1 MPHWLGFSWRGNCK
15 TTVVCDGMAVWW
27 VIKTFLA
34 MNSGKNRPE
43 GKQGRLITSQA
54 QQEHHCQDMN
64 GQSYQ
69 SFLESTLT
77 YKTTPKSPGKRQTNK
92 VSVKFHCLA
101 VKTYT
106 ESHFCCYSITTAWV
120 FCLQTNLIPFV
131 LVLLFL
137 ALHLKSHGEQ
147 VACQLTVVLL
157 RFVPV
162 TFDWDNMILKV
173 YAAPRCV
180 TLQHAFKW

>member
-1 MPHWLGFSWRGNCK
+1 
-15 TTVVCDGMAVWW
+15 
-27 VIKTFLA
+27 

-77 YKTTPKSPGKRQTNK
+77 YKTTPKSPGKWQINK

-106 ESHFCCYSITTAWV
+106 ESFLLLLHNHGMSVLSSNKLDTVCFSSTIFSFTPEESWRTSCMSTNS
-120 FCLQTNLIPFV
+120 CL
-131 LVLLFL
+131 
-137 ALHLKSHGEQ
+137 AQ
-147 VACQLTVVLL
+147 VCSSY
-157 RFVPV
+157 F
-162 TFDWDNMILKV
+162 
-173 YAAPRCV
+173 
-180 TLQHAFKW
+180 